1 MAFIGKF
8 IGCLAA
14 GPAIEKYGH
23 RMVFYALSV
32 ISIIG
37 VIGEITALPSKIVS
51 LTGCCH
57 S

>member
-8 IGCLAA
+8 IGCLTA

-23 RMVFYALSV
+23 RIVFYALSA

-37 VIGEITALPSKIVS
+37 VIGKFSSLAMAFEILIRCYNS
-51 LTGCCH
+51 
-57 S
+57 